1 MPVVRY
7 RNQRR
12 RALSQPVLPH
22 QNQYHQ
28 LLGAISQSQSLFPA
42 TPQPPPRT
50 VYVKDLRVRYNLPQR
65 RIELEQTRYVL

>member
-7 RNQRR
+7 RYQGR

-28 LLGAISQSQSLFPA
+28 LLGTISQSPLFP
-42 TPQPPPRT
+42 TTPRT
-50 VYVKDLRVRYNLPQR
+50 VWYVKDLRVRYNLPQR
-65 RIELEQTRYVL
+65 RIELEQTRYVR